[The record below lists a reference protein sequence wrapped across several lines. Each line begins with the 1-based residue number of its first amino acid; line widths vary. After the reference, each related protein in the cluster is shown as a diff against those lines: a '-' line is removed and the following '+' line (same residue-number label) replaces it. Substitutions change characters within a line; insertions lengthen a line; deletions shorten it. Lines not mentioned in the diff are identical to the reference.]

1 MKEHIVRGFRF
12 NTYQEPERSVF
23 DRLLEIFTDLLTHT
37 SGDFDEAIDWLRM
50 LDEEYQLTTPEYTID
65 DFIEDLK
72 KKGYIREEI
81 NPDGNGNGVTLSAKM
96 EQNIVSRHLNKY
108 SEILKRAETEII
120 KRIKAEQVKTQPE
133 NSEIIISEML

>member
-12 NTYQEPERSVF
+12 NTYQEPELSVF

-81 NPDGNGNGVTLSAKM
+81 NPDGNGNGVTLS
-96 EQNIVSRHLNKY
+96 ENGTEYPNRHLNKY

-120 KRIKAEQVKTQPE
+120 KRIKAEQVKT
-133 NSEIIISEML
+133 